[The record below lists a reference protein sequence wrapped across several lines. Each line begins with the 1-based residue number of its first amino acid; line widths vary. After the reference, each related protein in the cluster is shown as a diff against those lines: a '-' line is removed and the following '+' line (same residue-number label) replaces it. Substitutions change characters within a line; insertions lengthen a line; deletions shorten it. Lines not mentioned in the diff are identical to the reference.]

1 MNILRSMKI
10 SAKQYALALYEA
22 TQGKKDGQIKDALKK
37 FVKMLAKN
45 NDFKKAREIIRG
57 LDKIFKKEEGI
68 LEAEI
73 TSANP
78 LKKEMVKDLRYYIAE
93 MSGAK
98 KIEVKENVDK
108 NILGGVVIRYE
119 DKIID
124 GSLRN
129 RLSELKRDLAK

>member
-1 MNILRSMKI
+1 
-10 SAKQYALALYEA
+10 
-22 TQGKKDGQIKDALKK
+22 LKK
-37 FVKMLAKN
+37 AK
-45 NDFKKAREIIRG
+45 DIARE
-57 LDKIFKKEEGI
+57 LDKIYRKEEGV

-78 LKKEMVKDLRYYIAE
+78 LKKEIIKILKDYIAE

-98 KIEVKENVDK
+98 KVEVKESVDK